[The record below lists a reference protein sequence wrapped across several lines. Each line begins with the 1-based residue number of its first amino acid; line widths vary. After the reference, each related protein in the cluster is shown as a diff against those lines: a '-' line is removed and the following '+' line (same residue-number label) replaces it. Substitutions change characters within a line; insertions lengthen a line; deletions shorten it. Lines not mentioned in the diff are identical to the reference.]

1 MDEHQRIID
10 DAVRVAAD
18 LPSGSIHALA
28 RAIEHAAGPTD
39 TTRTSALQA
48 IPQPAQRARAR
59 DFLDTW
65 AQQAPVIPGAVVA
78 MALLTAAAATRTAR
92 AEQRLELIWTG
103 PLAAGVSM
111 RRTDQALLQV
121 IHHARQELL
130 VVSFAV
136 YKIPAIIEALMGA
149 ATRGVVIRICI
160 EAPEPSG
167 QKMAYDTIRA
177 LGPAVAR
184 AAQIYLWPTDRRPA
198 DEYGHTGTLHAKC
211 AVADRRI
218 LFLSSA
224 NLTDYA
230 LNLNME
236 LGVLITGGPAP
247 TTVSAQ
253 FERMIAE
260 GILQRT
266 HAGQGVHDDT

>member
-1 MDEHQRIID
+1 MDEQRQIIID
-10 DAVRVAAD
+10 HAVRLAAALPPGTIHALVRVIEPAAGPQSAVRVA
-18 LPSGSIHALA
+18 
-28 RAIEHAAGPTD
+28 
-39 TTRTSALQA
+39 ALQA
-48 IPQPAQRARAR
+48 IPQPAQRARAAG
-59 DFLDTW
+59 FLDAW
-65 AQQAPVIPGAVVA
+65 AQQAPAISGAAVA
-78 MALLTAAAATRTAR
+78 LALLSAAAATRSAR
-92 AEQRLELIWTG
+92 AAQRLELIWTG
-103 PLAAGVSM
+103 PLATGVAM

-121 IHHARQELL
+121 IHSARQELL

-149 ATRGVVIRICI
+149 AARGVVIRICI

-167 QKMAYDTIRA
+167 QKLAYDTIHA

-184 AAQIYLWPTDRRPA
+184 AAQIYLWPTDRRPTDA
-198 DEYGHTGTLHAKC
+198 HGHTGTLHAKC
-211 AVADRRI
+211 AVADRRL

-236 LGVLITGGPAP
+236 LGVLIADGTEPV
-247 TTVSAQ
+247 TVAAQ

-260 GILQRT
+260 GVLQRS
-266 HAGQGVHDDT
+266 H